1 MMNYSKGGKEAQT
14 AWFAYKEAAKNT
26 TTIGPTR
33 PAKSVVDFVAG
44 FNAAKGSMMQTY
56 LPKKE
61 VKPMK
66 ASKIVLEQLRHE
78 STKYKVK
85 KLVNR
90 VVPEV
95 GAILKRDEVTKL
107 QTESENLT
115 IEITEAKR

>member
-1 MMNYSKGGKEAQT
+1 MNYLKGGKEAQT
-14 AWFAYKEAAKNT
+14 AWFTYKEAVKNT
-26 TTIGPTR
+26 TR

-44 FNAAKGSMMQTY
+44 FNAGKGT
-56 LPKKE
+56 
-61 VKPMK
+61 PMAK

-78 STKYKVK
+78 PTKYKVK

-107 QTESENLT
+107 QADSENLT
-115 IEITEAKR
+115 IEVTEAKR

>member
-26 TTIGPTR
+26 TR